1 MCHARYE
8 FNEFLWNFI
17 LGIKINERRA
27 ASFISVRIGTGH
39 SDLSKPGLSHQN
51 V

>member
-1 MCHARYE
+1 MK
-8 FNEFLWNFI
+8 FL

-27 ASFISVRIGTGH
+27 ASCISVCIGTGL
-39 SDLSKPGLSHQN
+39 SDLLKLGLSHQN